1 MRFVFLYVAALLVA
15 GSAAIPVKPAK
26 VARHKH
32 GKVDG
37 STYVVSEKA
46 QLERY
51 KKLMAADGPRAI
63 AELVTDWHEGDQLRL
78 SEITARKVAI
88 KAMTEPQLVIWKTF
102 RAIDRQL
109 RGETA
114 DGEALLTESQTLGWI
129 KDMRDRL
136 SAFPTSDPDTR
147 IEALRYWVRQ
157 AEARAATARSAAAA
171 PGAAAWSTTRPRMVA
186 S

>member
-1 MRFVFLYVAALLVA
+1 MF
-15 GSAAIPVKPAK
+15 
-26 VARHKH
+26 
-32 GKVDG
+32 
-37 STYVVSEKA
+37 
-46 QLERY
+46 
-51 KKLMAADGPRAI
+51 
-63 AELVTDWHEGDQLRL
+63 
-78 SEITARKVAI
+78 
-88 KAMTEPQLVIWKTF
+88 WKQV

-114 DGEALLTESQTLGWI
+114 DGGEALLTESQTLGWI

-171 PGAAAWSTTRPRMVA
+171 PGAAAAHATKA
-186 S
+186 LYK

>member
-15 GSAAIPVKPAK
+15 GSAAIPAKPAK

-63 AELVTDWHEGDQLRL
+63 AELVIDWHEGDQLRA
-78 SEITARKVAI
+78 SEITARKVAV
-88 KAMTEPQLVIWKTF
+88 KVMTKPQLDIWKQF

-114 DGEALLTESQTLGWI
+114 DGGEALLTESQTLGWI

-136 SAFPTSDPDTR
+136 TAFPTSDPKARTDV
-147 IEALRYWVRQ
+147 LWFWVRQ
-157 AEARAATARSAAAA
+157 AEARAAAARGAATA
-171 PGAAAWSTTRPRMVA
+171 PGAATAQAT
-186 S
+186 